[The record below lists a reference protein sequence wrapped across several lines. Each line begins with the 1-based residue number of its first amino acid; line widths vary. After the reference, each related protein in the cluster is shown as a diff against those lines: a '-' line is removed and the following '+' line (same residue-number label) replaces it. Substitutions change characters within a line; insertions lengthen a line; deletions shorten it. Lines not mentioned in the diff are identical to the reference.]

1 MVNFDTKRPFFLSN
15 YILTTPMKITVTKL
29 LPGRKRPST
38 TQCVE
43 QPANEFCGVLP
54 NQRFQEQAA
63 KREYNIGC
71 TKSVIFISFSL
82 ATSLTQGQTKRV
94 RKEVKRV
101 ILFLTQLNFSDII
114 YKGSRWFQINN

>member
-1 MVNFDTKRPFFLSN
+1 MVNFDTRRPFFLSN
-15 YILTTPMKITVTKL
+15 NILTTKL
-29 LPGRKRPST
+29 LSGRKRPST
-38 TQCVE
+38 TQGVE

-82 ATSLTQGQTKRV
+82 ATSLTQGQTKRESE
-94 RKEVKRV
+94 KK
-101 ILFLTQLNFSDII
+101 LNLLSFFWHS
-114 YKGSRWFQINN
+114 WTFQI